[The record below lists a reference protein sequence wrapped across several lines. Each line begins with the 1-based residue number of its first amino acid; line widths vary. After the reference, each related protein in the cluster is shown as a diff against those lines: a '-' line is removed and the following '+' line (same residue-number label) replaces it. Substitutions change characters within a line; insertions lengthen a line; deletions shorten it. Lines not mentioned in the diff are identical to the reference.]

1 MYGWTGTTLR
11 VNLTNGDISKEPTNM
26 ENARNFFGA
35 RGLGTK
41 ILYDEVDP
49 KVDAL
54 SPENKLIFAPGPL
67 TGTFGPSVGRYNV
80 VTKGPLTG
88 MMGELVEMKGKHK
101 VLIRLE
107 RFGCAI
113 TTVPMS
119 FVERCDP

>member
-67 TGTFGPSVGRYNV
+67 TGTFGPSVGD
-80 VTKGPLTG
+80 TMWLPKDL
-88 MMGELVEMKGKHK
+88 
-101 VLIRLE
+101 
-107 RFGCAI
+107 
-113 TTVPMS
+113 
-119 FVERCDP
+119 